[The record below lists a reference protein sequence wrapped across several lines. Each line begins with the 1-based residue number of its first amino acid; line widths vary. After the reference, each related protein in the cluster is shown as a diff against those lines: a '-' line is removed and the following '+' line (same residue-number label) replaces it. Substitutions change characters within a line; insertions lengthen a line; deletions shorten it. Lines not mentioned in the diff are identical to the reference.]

1 MPEEMAKRPIVMVSS
16 TVYGVEE
23 LLDQIY
29 AALTGYGYEV
39 WSSHS
44 GTMPTFSNMSAFD
57 NCIAAVTACDLF
69 LGIITPKYGSGR
81 DGDGISITHQELL
94 TAIELN
100 KPRWLLAHDHVVF
113 ARKLLARMG
122 YDTPQKRAASPF
134 RPGGSVMDDLR
145 VIDMYEAA
153 TREEIELKDR
163 TGNWVQKFVN
173 GEDALRYATAQFYRF
188 QEVQKFLEEH
198 LAKVDDVRGR
208 VLEDLKR

>member
-1 MPEEMAKRPIVMVSS
+1 MPKELAKRPIVMVSS

-29 AALTGYGYEV
+29 AALTEFGYEV

-44 GTMPTFSNMSAFD
+44 GTMPTFSNVSAFD
-57 NCIAAVTACDLF
+57 NCIAAVKACDLF

-94 TAIELN
+94 TAIEEN

-122 YDTPQKRAASPF
+122 YDTAEKRAQSPF
-134 RPGGSVMDDLR
+134 KPGGSVMDDLR

-153 TREEIELKDR
+153 TREDIQLKDR

-173 GEDALRYATAQFYRF
+173 GEDALRYATAQFYRY
-188 QEVQKFLEEH
+188 QEVRRFLDEH
-198 LAKVDDVRGR
+198 LADVDRVRAR
-208 VLEDLKR
+208 VQEDLQR